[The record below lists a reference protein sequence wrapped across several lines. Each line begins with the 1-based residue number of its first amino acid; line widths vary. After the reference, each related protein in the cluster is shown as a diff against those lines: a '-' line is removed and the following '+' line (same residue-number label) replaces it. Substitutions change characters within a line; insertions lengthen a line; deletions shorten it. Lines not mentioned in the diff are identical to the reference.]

1 MSEMSIWLKS
11 TSHYK
16 VPFAIILASLAA
28 IFGMGYLQGGEQAAQ
43 GVLDYSI
50 RQIAFQFPIGL
61 LVIFVASRIIEFDFG
76 TIVTISLKVLAIAA
90 FCLAIS
96 VAMFVFAGQPENSL
110 ITAAINF
117 VAFLFLVM
125 ILFGTS
131 GLETW
136 IIAALSVAIPYGLNH
151 YVYPAVKGQL
161 QNKPAATA
169 PERGRRR

>member
-1 MSEMSIWLKS
+1 MSIWLKS

-28 IFGMGYLQGGEQAAQ
+28 IFGIGYLRGGEQAAE
-43 GVLDYSI
+43 GVLDYSL
-50 RQIAFQFPIGL
+50 RQIAFQFPMGL

-76 TIVTISLKVLAIAA
+76 TIVTISLKILAISAL
-90 FCLAIS
+90 CVAIS

-110 ITAAINF
+110 ITLAINF
-117 VAFLFLVM
+117 VVFLFLVM

-151 YVYPAVKGQL
+151 YVWPAINGQL
-161 QNKPAATA
+161 QSKPPAASA
-169 PERGRRR
+169 PARGRRR